1 MTHHY
6 GGRLQIFSAIV
17 LTRSDTE
24 FARIQRFITGS
35 APFLYLGQP
44 MHRSES
50 SSFRP
55 FPAFIRQDWWK
66 GKYGVVHLRFVGILY
81 VFLALTVNL
90 QAQNRYFIVNSDV
103 TFVSEAAL
111 ERIEAK
117 SSEMKGVIDTDTRSF
132 AFSVS
137 NESFDGFNSVLQKD
151 HFNENYIESDK
162 NPSCLF
168 SGKII
173 DEINFLKDGTY
184 LVRVKGILNIKGIP
198 QERIIKSTIWVKGND
213 IFIECDFG
221 VLLADH
227 EIRIPRIVQQKIAP
241 EIKISVK
248 AKLKKEVKK

>member
-1 MTHHY
+1 M
-6 GGRLQIFSAIV
+6 Q
-17 LTRSDTE
+17 RSK
-24 FARIQRFITGS
+24 
-35 APFLYLGQP
+35 
-44 MHRSES
+44 S

-66 GKYGVVHLRFVGILY
+66 GKYVVPSVRFVGILLI
-81 VFLALTVNL
+81 FLALTVNL
-90 QAQNRYFIVNSDV
+90 QAQNRYFIVNSEV
-103 TFVSEAAL
+103 TFVSDAPL
-111 ERIEAK
+111 ERIDAK
-117 SSEMKGVIDTDTRSF
+117 STQMKGVIDTDTRSF
-132 AFSVS
+132 AFSVA
-137 NESFDGFNSVLQKD
+137 NESFEGFNSVLQKD

-184 LVRVKGILNIKGIP
+184 LVRVKGILNVKGVP
-198 QERIIKSTIWVKGND
+198 QERIIKSTIWVKGDD

-241 EIKISVK
+241 EIKIGVK

>member
-1 MTHHY
+1 
-6 GGRLQIFSAIV
+6 
-17 LTRSDTE
+17 
-24 FARIQRFITGS
+24 
-35 APFLYLGQP
+35 
-44 MHRSES
+44 MHRSKS

-66 GKYGVVHLRFVGILY
+66 GKYVAPSVRFVGILLIY
-81 VFLALTVNL
+81 LALTVNL
-90 QAQNRYFIVNSDV
+90 QAQNRYFIVNSEV
-103 TFVSEAAL
+103 TFISDAPL
-111 ERIEAK
+111 ERIDAK
-117 SSEMKGVIDTDTRSF
+117 STQMKGVIDTDTRSF
-132 AFSVS
+132 AFSVA
-137 NESFDGFNSVLQKD
+137 NESFEGFNSVLQKD

-173 DEINFLKDGTY
+173 DEINFQKDGTY
-184 LVRVKGILNIKGIP
+184 LVRVKGILNVKGVP
-198 QERIIKSTIWVKGND
+198 QERIIKSTIWVKGDD

-241 EIKISVK
+241 EIKIGVK

>member
-1 MTHHY
+1 
-6 GGRLQIFSAIV
+6 
-17 LTRSDTE
+17 
-24 FARIQRFITGS
+24 
-35 APFLYLGQP
+35 
-44 MHRSES
+44 
-50 SSFRP
+50 
-55 FPAFIRQDWWK
+55 
-66 GKYGVVHLRFVGILY
+66 
-81 VFLALTVNL
+81 
-90 QAQNRYFIVNSDV
+90 
-103 TFVSEAAL
+103 
-111 ERIEAK
+111 
-117 SSEMKGVIDTDTRSF
+117 MKGVIDTDTRSF

-137 NESFDGFNSVLQKD
+137 NESFQGFNSDLQKD

-173 DEINFLKDGTY
+173 DDINFLKDGTY